1 MPLPTLQQFN
11 APLYQPATMKLQ
23 GMKMQDQLK
32 RTGLAEQGLEIERG
46 GLGIR
51 KETLEFNK
59 MQKSLEIGKQ
69 FLPSLPKEDWKKF
82 KGWLDKIGAPG
93 VDFLPDDVSGL
104 DDNGFDALKEK
115 IFVGADNI
123 TKMGL
128 AQYKVAMDKLKE
140 VSKQKAASALQT
152 QKDKAAMERTRVTAS
167 KTETKEEKQKQK
179 KLESLANDY
188 FQQTGRGYSA
198 ERGTGQFIPD
208 ENKAAVAKKAYDS
221 AMIIAQT
228 YVDAGGKWEDLG
240 LEDPNKKVDELPEGL
255 TQIDIDHNMKKYN
268 KTREEVIAKFLEGK
282 K

>member
-32 RTGLAEQGLEIERG
+32 RTGLAEQGLEIERE
-46 GLGIR
+46 GLGVR

-82 KGWLDKIGAPG
+82 KGWLDEIGAPG

-123 TKMGL
+123 TKMDL

-140 VSKQKAASALQT
+140 VSKQKAALDLEDKKQKNRIDLADKKAALKKTPSEKATSYTTPMNQILKEYGGGGGLKITTKPDGTMDFSQGGEKAYQDMFEKAKTDPKAKRDLSTYEVLKKKLLAITGTDAVEAST
-152 QKDKAAMERTRVTAS
+152 QKRLIFKD
-167 KTETKEEKQKQK
+167 
-179 KLESLANDY
+179 
-188 FQQTGRGYSA
+188 
-198 ERGTGQFIPD
+198 GQFI
-208 ENKAAVAKKAYDS
+208 EK
-221 AMIIAQT
+221 
-228 YVDAGGKWEDLG
+228 
-240 LEDPNKKVDELPEGL
+240 
-255 TQIDIDHNMKKYN
+255 
-268 KTREEVIAKFLEGK
+268 
-282 K
+282 